1 MDFRN
6 CLFGISIIV
15 FLGCSSRQTGLQF
28 EQKVLYQIVPQII
41 DSEFPDTSEGFM
53 LKKTVDGS
61 SVWMKETSANTIIG
75 ILDSVYEFDQ
85 KFYKKYINLHFSNHD
100 LKLAKLNSAKAYK
113 LDISKIKK
121 SKNYY
126 YQYLSEIPDSKIR
139 WKRKKEFYLMGLVGF
154 SRIYFDKERK
164 NGVLDFTM
172 SCGQQCGMTALVYL
186 KNENGDWKVDEIE
199 SIIEE

>member
-1 MDFRN
+1 
-6 CLFGISIIV
+6 
-15 FLGCSSRQTGLQF
+15 
-28 EQKVLYQIVPQII
+28 
-41 DSEFPDTSEGFM
+41 M

-61 SVWMKETSANTIIG
+61 SVWRKETSANTIIG

-100 LKLAKLNSAKAYK
+100 LKLAKLNSAKGYK